1 MRCDEVNR
9 QKASSKFKYIPW
21 ALTSPTN
28 YQHGHRV
35 RSVSGFRSWILMSYR
50 YLVKRRHDD
59 MHQLHSYSNHSANT
73 MASNDESDKS
83 ATMADGDDACRN
95 IFEEERK
102 ALLNGYVKVYTR
114 TLTVF
119 TITFYESSGTTNH
132 LPYHFVS
139 GWLQSCRAS
148 SSECP
153 KSIKV

>member
-35 RSVSGFRSWILMSYR
+35 RSVSGFRFPVLDIYVVSVAGEETLDSSTCTNCI
-50 YLVKRRHDD
+50 HTAII
-59 MHQLHSYSNHSANT
+59 SANS
-73 MASNDESDKS
+73 MASKDENDKS
-83 ATMADGDDACRN
+83 ATMAAGDNDCRN

-114 TLTVF
+114 TLTVI
-119 TITFYESSGTTNH
+119 TITFYESSVTTNH
-132 LPYHFVS
+132 LPYRFV
-139 GWLQSCRAS
+139 LA
-148 SSECP
+148 
-153 KSIKV
+153 